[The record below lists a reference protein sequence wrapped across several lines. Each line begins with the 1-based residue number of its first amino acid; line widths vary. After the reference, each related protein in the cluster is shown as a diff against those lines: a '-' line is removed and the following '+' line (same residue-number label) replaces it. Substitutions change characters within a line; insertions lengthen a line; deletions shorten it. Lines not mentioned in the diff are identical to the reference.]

1 MLPHGPRT
9 SLGINE
15 RGPDRRA
22 GTRRPS
28 DAGDL
33 SRSRLAQ
40 AGRHVKS
47 GGLGLGGGVRGA
59 APVWTRVSYFQHLQI
74 FTVPKRLAFFKWC
87 RLKHQMV
94 KVFGYYLHPF
104 VKARKMGSIKR
115 SGGRG
120 ERGIINYS
128 VCETS

>member
-40 AGRHVKS
+40 ARRHVKTR
-47 GGLGLGGGVRGA
+47 GLGLGGEG
-59 APVWTRVSYFQHLQI
+59 
-74 FTVPKRLAFFKWC
+74 
-87 RLKHQMV
+87 
-94 KVFGYYLHPF
+94 
-104 VKARKMGSIKR
+104 KR
-115 SGGRG
+115 SGAGLDT
-120 ERGIINYS
+120 GILLSAFTNIHS
-128 VCETS
+128 PEEVGFLQMVQTLTSNG

>member
-40 AGRHVKS
+40 ARRHVKT
-47 GGLGLGGGVRGA
+47 GGLGLGGGVAGLDTGILLSA
-59 APVWTRVSYFQHLQI
+59 FTNIHSPEEVGFLQ
-74 FTVPKRLAFFKWC
+74 TV
-87 RLKHQMV
+87 Q
-94 KVFGYYLHPF
+94 
-104 VKARKMGSIKR
+104 
-115 SGGRG
+115 
-120 ERGIINYS
+120 
-128 VCETS
+128 T